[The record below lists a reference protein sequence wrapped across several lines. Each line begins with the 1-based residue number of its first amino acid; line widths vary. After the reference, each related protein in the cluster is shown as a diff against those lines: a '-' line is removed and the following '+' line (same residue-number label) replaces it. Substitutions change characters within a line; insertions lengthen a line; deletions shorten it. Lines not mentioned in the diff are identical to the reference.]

1 MAHSSIEHLLSLMAA
16 LRDANS
22 GCPWD
27 VEQTFESL
35 VPYTLEEAYEVA
47 DCIERADY
55 DSLPGELGDLLL
67 QVVFYAQIAE
77 EDGLF
82 NFEHIAA
89 SICEKLITRHPHVFG
104 SEERPTA
111 TQQSEIWES
120 LKAKERQA
128 DSNAD
133 SSALAGVAANLP
145 ALVRAHKVQKR
156 AARVG
161 FDWRSEQAVRAKI
174 DEELGELISAYKS
187 GATAD
192 IEEEYGD
199 LLFSCVNW
207 GRYVGLEPE
216 TALRQATRKFENR
229 FRALEAQLASEGL
242 NIEQQTPESL
252 DRRWESVKLAQKK
265 RAPKHP

>member
-1 MAHSSIEHLLSLMAA
+1 MAHSSIEQLLSLMAA

-27 VEQTFESL
+27 IEQTFESL

-47 DCIERADY
+47 DCIEREDY

-67 QVVFYAQIAE
+67 QVVFYAQIADE
-77 EDGLF
+77 QALF
-82 NFEHIAA
+82 NFETIAA
-89 SICEKLITRHPHVFG
+89 AICQKLITRHPHVFG
-104 SEERPTA
+104 DQERPTA
-111 TQQSEIWES
+111 AQQSEQWES
-120 LKAKERQA
+120 LKAKERHSA
-128 DSNAD
+128 GNTDA
-133 SSALAGVAANLP
+133 SALAGVAVNLP

-161 FDWRSEQAVRAKI
+161 FEWTSEEAVRAKI
-174 DEELGELISAYKS
+174 NEELAELIAAYES
-187 GATAD
+187 GADAE

-207 GRYVGLEPE
+207 GRFMGIEPE
-216 TALRQATRKFENR
+216 TALRQATKKFETR
-229 FRALEAQLASEGL
+229 FRAVESELATEGL
-242 NIEQQTPESL
+242 NIEQQSPESL
-252 DRRWESVKLAQKK
+252 DKRWESVKLAQKK